1 MKSGYRIVWTEH
13 ALEELKQTIEY
24 LEKEWSDKEIQ
35 NLAAELEHTL
45 ELLAKNPDLFQSSR
59 QRTGVR
65 RAVVATYNNLYYRVL
80 EDAVEIVSFFSNRQ
94 NPGKIKW

>member
-13 ALEELKQTIEY
+13 ALQELKQTIEY
-24 LEKEWSDKEIQ
+24 LEKEWSDKAIQ

-45 ELLAKNPDLFQSSR
+45 EVLAKNPDLFQSSR
-59 QRTGVR
+59 QSNGVR

-80 EDAVEIVSFFSNRQ
+80 GDAVEIVSFFSNRQ